1 MQLRSFIQQAAGVG
15 TVSLIDRAVSVGLG
29 ILFARWLGP
38 AEFGAYSFVIAA
50 VGLLLLPARLGLPE
64 LLTRDIAAARGNGSL
79 VNVRATVRKGYFLVG
94 TAALAIV
101 AIGQLVLQ
109 FVPQTPLSQLMKFG
123 LWLIIPSA
131 LFEVTIGVLRGV
143 GRTLAFQF
151 YGTLLLSGLTLLVSA
166 AAMLAMDRYAAD
178 IAVDGRFLAV
188 LLMLA
193 IATVH
198 LWSLLRRQTTDG
210 ADQAQGSRDL
220 LRTGLGFMVNALV
233 YMALMRVDLLALGL
247 IANEE
252 AVGLYR
258 VAVEGG
264 LLVAFA
270 YGAATT
276 VLAPEYARLYAAGE
290 MKRLQLLVRQ
300 TGRLIMAAGAL
311 AAIPLIL
318 FSGEIITLVFGA
330 AYAPAGLALSILAAG
345 HFVTFFFGDPV
356 FLLTMTGHH
365 NRITALVGI
374 GLVLSIILCLLL
386 IPPYGIAGAG
396 LAASIALVSYRALA
410 FRAVYKILGINCAV
424 IGPVSE
430 PDRATNFRI
439 DME

>member
-1 MQLRSFIQQAAGVG
+1 MQLRSFIQQVAGVG
-15 TVSLIDRAVSVGLG
+15 AVSLIDRAVAVGLG

-38 AEFGAYSFVIAA
+38 TEFGAYSFVIAA

-64 LLTRDIAAARGNGSL
+64 LLTRDIAAARGNSSV
-79 VNVRATVRKGYFLVG
+79 VNVRAAIRKGYFLVG
-94 TAALAIV
+94 AAALAIV
-101 AIGQLVLQ
+101 AIGQLILQ

-131 LFEVTIGVLRGV
+131 FFEVTIGVLRGL

-151 YGTLLLSGLTLLVSA
+151 YGTMLLSGLTLLVSA
-166 AAMLAMDRYAAD
+166 AAMLAMDRYNAD
-178 IAVDGRFLAV
+178 VALNGRFLAV
-188 LLMLA
+188 LVMLT
-193 IATVH
+193 ITTVH
-198 LWSLLRRQTTDG
+198 LWSLLRQHAAES
-210 ADQAQGSRDL
+210 ADQPKSSIEL

-290 MKRLQLLVRQ
+290 MERLQMLVRQ

-311 AAIPLIL
+311 AAIPIIL
-318 FSGEIITLVFGA
+318 FSGQIITLVFGA
-330 AYAPAGLALSILAAG
+330 EYASASLALSILAAG
-345 HFVTFFFGDPV
+345 HFITFFFGDPV

-365 NRITALVGI
+365 SRITALVGI
-374 GLVLSIILCLLL
+374 GLALSLVLCLLL

-410 FRAVYKILGINCAV
+410 FRTVYRILGINCAV

-430 PDRATNFRI
+430 MVTRQI
-439 DME
+439 SE